1 MPDFDI
7 DFCKSRRDEVIEYVQ
22 KKYGFQNVAQIITFG
37 SMISRGILKDIG
49 RVEGVPYSE
58 VERMVNKIPY
68 NPVHPLSISEL
79 KANHTDQ
86 LGDLADSPMMDK
98 AESMEG
104 ALRNVST
111 HAAGIIISSDKL
123 YGNIPLFKDDD
134 SEIMATQ
141 FNMKDCEKAGLLKF
155 DFLGL
160 ANLTIIDETLKL
172 IKKINNVSIDLTEI
186 PFDDEKTFKLLS
198 KGYTCGVFQV
208 ESAAMVD
215 TLIKL
220 KPTNLEE
227 IIAVLA
233 LNRPGPMQFIDSFIK
248 RKKGEEEIIYDHPLL
263 EPILKET
270 YGIIVYQEQIM
281 KIAQVISGYTLGQA
295 DLLRRAIGK
304 KIKSELMSQKDNFI
318 KGAVN
323 KKIRA
328 KDAEKLF
335 GYQNSELIGKK
346 RVSIFSPGEIVIQN
360 VLGWLEEANKHG
372 KSIVKT
378 NFVRKDGSYF
388 NAEIII
394 TPNFADG
401 KDKPQT
407 GYCGITKEIK
417 EDVNIPISLTT
428 KIIKGIAI
436 TRGGFTLASILPM
449 VIVSLILSQTNSLS
463 LTNAVLSII
472 GIICAHIFVNLFNDY
487 FDVKSGTDENN
498 NEYFNVGDKS
508 LMLRGAQ
515 ISGGS
520 RAVELGLITLKKTKI
535 LGNLMIIIAL
545 EYVEFVHKKIF
556 AVNVKEI
563 IHPVH

>member
-1 MPDFDI
+1 M
-7 DFCKSRRDEVIEYVQ
+7 KSVI
-22 KKYGFQNVAQIITFG
+22 ICD
-37 SMISRGILKDIG
+37 M
-49 RVEGVPYSE
+49 EGVIQEMNS
-58 VERMVNKIPY
+58 
-68 NPVHPLSISEL
+68 
-79 KANHTDQ
+79 
-86 LGDLADSPMMDK
+86 
-98 AESMEG
+98 G
-104 ALRNVST
+104 ALDMFGYS
-111 HAAGIIISSDKL
+111 
-123 YGNIPLFKDDD
+123 KDD
-134 SEIMATQ
+134 
-141 FNMKDCEKAGLLKF
+141 
-155 DFLGL
+155 
-160 ANLTIIDETLKL
+160 
-172 IKKINNVSIDLTEI
+172 
-186 PFDDEKTFKLLS
+186 
-198 KGYTCGVFQV
+198 
-208 ESAAMVD
+208 
-215 TLIKL
+215 
-220 KPTNLEE
+220 
-227 IIAVLA
+227 
-233 LNRPGPMQFIDSFIK
+233 
-248 RKKGEEEIIYDHPLL
+248 
-263 EPILKET
+263 
-270 YGIIVYQEQIM
+270 
-281 KIAQVISGYTLGQA
+281 
-295 DLLRRAIGK
+295 
-304 KIKSELMSQKDNFI
+304 
-318 KGAVN
+318 
-323 KKIRA
+323 
-328 KDAEKLF
+328 
-335 GYQNSELIGKK
+335 LIGIK

-463 LTNAVLSII
+463 LTNAILSII
-472 GIICAHIFVNLFNDY
+472 GIICAHIFGNLFNDY

-545 EYVEFVHKKIF
+545 ACLIIISINIYYQTGSFNNIYGVGIIGFLGLFLAYFYTAEPLKFSSRKGLGELTIFLTFGPLLTLGSFFAMSNVSIEISLQLLQNFVLIGIPLGLLTTNILLINQFPDLKADKKSHKINLVVLFGKKYSRWIYLANLVVIYITTIYFFKDSFETFYYPNVLFLIF
-556 AVNVKEI
+556 LLLIAYGMYIFVGLYKYYESRKLISYNIHTIYYQI
-563 IHPVH
+563 IFCLAIILTFYL